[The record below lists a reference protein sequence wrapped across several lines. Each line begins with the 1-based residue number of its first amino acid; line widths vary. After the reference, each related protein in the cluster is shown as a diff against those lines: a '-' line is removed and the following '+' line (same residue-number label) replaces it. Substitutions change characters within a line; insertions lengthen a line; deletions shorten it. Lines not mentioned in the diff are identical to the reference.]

1 MDADEASSWASGG
14 AAAAGAAQEDPYAR
28 LQGGLADQ
36 EPVTLLLTCLA
47 ALLAGSTS
55 AAAGIGGGGLFMPL
69 YSVVLGLGSRC
80 AVPVSKV
87 RAACVRRA
95 TPVRPQPIAPPLRSG
110 DHPGRRDRQQL
121 RAAGAG
127 QAPGPA
133 AQRGGVL

>member
-1 MDADEASSWASGG
+1 MDAMDEASSWTSGG
-14 AAAAGAAQEDPYAR
+14 ATAAGAAQEDPYAR
-28 LQGGLADQ
+28 LQGGLTDQ
-36 EPVTLLLTCLA
+36 EPATLLLTCLA

-95 TPVRPQPIAPPLRSG
+95 APRQLLPLPPSRS
-110 DHPGRRDRQQL
+110 RRRCAY
-121 RAAGAG
+121 R
-127 QAPGPA
+127 
-133 AQRGGVL
+133 

>member
-1 MDADEASSWASGG
+1 MDAMDEASSWASGG
-14 AAAAGAAQEDPYAR
+14 ATAAGATQEDPYAR
-28 LQGGLADQ
+28 LQGGLTDQ
-36 EPVTLLLTCLA
+36 EPATLLLTCLA

-95 TPVRPQPIAPPLRSG
+95 APCPLPPSRS
-110 DHPGRRDRQQL
+110 RRRCAY
-121 RAAGAG
+121 R
-127 QAPGPA
+127 
-133 AQRGGVL
+133 